1 VPKTFNETEGEYI
14 TRELQAQIDY
24 FRKRSGRGYRGWQEA
39 QACYNAGTEHHGIDL
54 LRRSYD
60 RKVKAAIKAGDV
72 AERVLDQDERFRKM
86 VESRRRYDK
95 AVRTSFANRSEAI
108 DESAKRKHGYKM
120 KRQDGKDMTPEISD
134 DIRNIV
140 DDFESVFGRMASLF
154 RKTDITIA
162 HTNGK
167 HPLLGTAGGCYH
179 TKERTVTVGRTKAG
193 AHELAHWLDAEAA
206 TAVGED
212 RDVDLF
218 MDSGLR
224 RLAGKRRCS
233 HRMMLTDRDVAD
245 ASSAKAFDTCL
256 TKLAWQKINNK
267 SDAYRAMSAF
277 GAQDEATKRVRAR
290 LGPYWSRPCEV
301 FARLVEQYV
310 ATELG
315 RESAAAES
323 PELYQNA
330 PAYWTKEEFAE
341 LKPMVIEEVKRRI
354 ALLRKRK
361 ATL

>member
-1 VPKTFNETEGEYI
+1 MERRAVIQPPTGNGT
-14 TRELQAQIDY
+14 A
-24 FRKRSGRGYRGWQEA
+24 SA
-39 QACYNAGTEHHGIDL
+39 QACFNAGTGHQGIDL
-54 LRRSYD
+54 LKRRYA
-60 RKVKAAIKAGDV
+60 RRVKDEIKSGTV

-95 AVRTSFANRSEAI
+95 AIHTSFANRSDAI
-108 DESAKRKHGYKM
+108 DESAKGKRGYKM
-120 KRQDGKDMTPEISD
+120 KRQDGKDMTPEIRN
-134 DIRNIV
+134 DIQNIV
-140 DDFESVFGRMASLF
+140 DDFESVFGKMASLF

-167 HPLLGTAGGCYH
+167 HPLLSTAGGYYH
-179 TKERTVTVGRTKAG
+179 SKERTVTVGRAKAG

-206 TAVGED
+206 AAVGED
-212 RDVDLF
+212 REVDLF
-218 MDSGLR
+218 MDAGFR
-224 RLAGKRRCS
+224 RITRKRRCS

-245 ASSAKAFDTCL
+245 VCSAKTSDTCL
-256 TKLAWQKINNK
+256 TRLAWGKINNK
-267 SDAYRAMSAF
+267 SDAYRVMSAT
-277 GAQDEATKRVRAR
+277 GKQDDATKCVRAR
-290 LGPYWSRPCEV
+290 LGAYWSRPCEV

-341 LKPMVIEEVKRRI
+341 LKPMVIKEVKRRI

-361 ATL
+361 GT